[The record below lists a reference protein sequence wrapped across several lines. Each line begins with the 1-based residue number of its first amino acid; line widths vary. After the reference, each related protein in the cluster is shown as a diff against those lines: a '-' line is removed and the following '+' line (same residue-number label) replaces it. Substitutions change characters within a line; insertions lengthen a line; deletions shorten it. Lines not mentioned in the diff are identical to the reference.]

1 MYVDTLTSLFIFMF
15 KWQEYNAKKAQLYIS
30 HLKWLMFH
38 TPENSE
44 AIEIIERK
52 ISIYN
57 KLALI

>member
-1 MYVDTLTSLFIFMF
+1 MITFTSLFIFMF
-15 KWQEYNAKKAQLYIS
+15 KWQEFNARKAQLYVN

-38 TPENSE
+38 TPEASE
-44 AIEIIERK
+44 AMEIIERK